1 MILKESIVPLIDFIR
16 GYVEYVSPEYVV
28 VEVMGVGYQI
38 NAPNPF
44 IYTVDRDKEVTIYTY
59 QHVREDI
66 LALYGFKTRE
76 DKNLFMKLLNVTGIG
91 PKGALAI
98 LASGQPAQVV
108 HAIENED
115 EKFLIKFPGVGKKTA
130 RQIILDLKG
139 KLNDLVPSAFPDL
152 FQPGVDMPAS
162 GSTNNEALEEAMEA
176 LQVLGYGDRE
186 IKKIVPALQK
196 EELTT
201 DQYVKRALQLLLK

>member
-1 MILKESIVPLIDFIR
+1 MIDFIR

-28 VEVMGVGYQI
+28 VEVMGVGYQV

-44 IYTVDRDKEVTIYTY
+44 IYTVNRDKEVTIYTY

-162 GSTNNEALEEAMEA
+162 GSTNNVALEEAMEA

>member
-1 MILKESIVPLIDFIR
+1 MIEFVKGFVDF
-16 GYVEYVSPEYVV
+16 VSPEYVV
-28 VEVMGVGYQI
+28 LDVNGIGYQI

-44 IYTVDRDKEVTIYTY
+44 IYQVNKEKTITIYTY

-66 LALYGFKTRE
+66 LALYGFQTRE
-76 DKNLFMKLLNVTGIG
+76 EKNLFLKLLNVTGIG

-98 LASGQPAQVV
+98 IATGQPNQVV
-108 HAIENED
+108 QAIENED
-115 EKFLIKFPGVGKKTA
+115 EKFLTKFPGVGKKTA

-139 KLNDLVPSAFPDL
+139 KLSDIVPAAMPNL
-152 FQPGVDMPAS
+152 FQQDLELLPPSDQPALD
-162 GSTNNEALEEAMEA
+162 EALEA
-176 LQVLGYGDRE
+176 LKVLGYGDRE
-186 IKKIVPALQK
+186 IKKVVPTLQK